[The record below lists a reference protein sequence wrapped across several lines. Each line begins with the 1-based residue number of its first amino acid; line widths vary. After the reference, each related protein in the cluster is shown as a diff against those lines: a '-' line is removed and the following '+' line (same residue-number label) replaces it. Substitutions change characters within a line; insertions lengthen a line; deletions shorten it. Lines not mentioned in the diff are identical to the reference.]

1 MNINKGQIVIACQQ
15 SCRTVEDISNNTGA
29 GTVCGTCKPQLA
41 RFVGMEDSF
50 QEQVKGNKLLG
61 FSTIISA
68 AILLAFILLPSL
80 AFSHSV
86 QDPLYQ
92 SIEVLWRDS
101 LYKQITGYSLLAL
114 TLFSMS
120 LSLRKRIKSFNWG
133 DFQYWRSAHIL
144 FIASVFIVLPLH
156 SGMRMGDNINLA
168 LMLSYLFSAITGTF
182 TSWVVW
188 KESSETSKFNQF
200 ARRHRNKFIW
210 FHLVCLWPLPTLLV
224 FHVFK
229 FYYY

>member
-1 MNINKGQIVIACQQ
+1 MACQQ
-15 SCRTVEDISNNTGA
+15 SCKTVEDISTSTGA

-80 AFSHSV
+80 AYAHSV
-86 QDPLYQ
+86 QDPIYQ

-101 LYKQITGYSLLAL
+101 LYKQITGFSLLGL

-120 LSLRKRIKSFNWG
+120 LTLRKRIKRFNWG

-182 TSWVVW
+182 TSWIVW
-188 KESSETSKFNQF
+188 QESSETSKFNQF
-200 ARRHRNKFIW
+200 ARKHRNKFIW
-210 FHLVCLWPLPTLLV
+210 FHLVCLWPLPTLLA
-224 FHVFK
+224 FHVLK